1 MNYIKKSIVES
12 LLTFLALCPVS
23 IYLPRY
29 ETKALELIGI
39 PVESGIATIII
50 NLIVLIVAL
59 GILLPIIKFV
69 VFNERFENASNYFVY
84 QLSEVFIVFI
94 VFVLVYP
101 LIIVIPEVLSLFGIP
116 TENYQGIILTDAI
129 VIILSTFVLM
139 PVLFKTIE
147 EVS

>member
-1 MNYIKKSIVES
+1 M
-12 LLTFLALCPVS
+12 LTFLALCPVS

-84 QLSEVFIVFI
+84 QLSEVFIVF
-94 VFVLVYP
+94 VLVYP
-101 LIIVIPEVLSLFGIP
+101 LIIVIPEVLSLFGIS

-139 PVLFKTIE
+139 PVLFRAIE

>member
-84 QLSEVFIVFI
+84 QLSEVFIVF
-94 VFVLVYP
+94 VLVYP

-139 PVLFKTIE
+139 PVLFIAIE